1 MLTRRSLMSAAAVT
15 AVAGVAAGCASQMG
29 GATARASEADG
40 ASGLSP
46 ITTGLTPISTDE
58 RAARIAKA
66 QRLMTEHGIA
76 ALVLEPGPAMI
87 YFSGL
92 GWWRSE
98 RLTAVVIPARGAP
111 GVVTPYFEEP
121 SIRER
126 LDGIDDVRTWHEHE
140 NPYVRVIEFLADRGV
155 THGAIGVEATVRHF
169 VADGLSQASPN
180 FTIVSGASV
189 TLGCRL
195 IKSPAELRLMQAA
208 NDVTMAAY
216 RHVYP
221 RVETGMAPG
230 DVRTMMNDTTRAL
243 GGEPEF
249 ALVLIGEASAYPH
262 GSDQPQVVRDGAIV
276 LMDCG
281 CTVHGYQSDISRTW
295 VQGTPS
301 AEHRRVWDTV
311 KRGQELALHTARV
324 GVPAGAIDDAVRAL
338 YVSEGWGPGY
348 RTPGLT
354 HRLGHGIGLEGHE
367 PVNFVHGET
376 TPLAAGMCLSN
387 EPGLYIPGSFGVRLE
402 DCLHMTDD
410 GPVLFS
416 GLAPSLDD
424 PIG

>member
-1 MLTRRSLMSAAAVT
+1 
-15 AVAGVAAGCASQMG
+15 
-29 GATARASEADG
+29 
-40 ASGLSP
+40 
-46 ITTGLTPISTDE
+46 
-58 RAARIAKA
+58 
-66 QRLMTEHGIA
+66 
-76 ALVLEPGPAMI
+76 
-87 YFSGL
+87 
-92 GWWRSE
+92 
-98 RLTAVVIPARGAP
+98 
-111 GVVTPYFEEP
+111 
-121 SIRER
+121 
-126 LDGIDDVRTWHEHE
+126 VRTWHEHE
-140 NPYVRVIEFLADRGV
+140 SPYARVIELLADRGV
-155 THGAIGVEATVRHF
+155 TQGAIGVEATVRHF
-169 VADGLSQASPN
+169 VTEGLSQAGPN
-180 FTIVSGASV
+180 FTIVSGAPV

-195 IKSPAELRLMQAA
+195 MKSPAELRLMQAA

-221 RVETGMAPG
+221 RIETGMTPS
-230 DVRTMMNDTTRAL
+230 DVRLMMTSATVAL

-249 ALVLIGEASAYPH
+249 VLVLLNEASAYPH
-262 GSDQPQVVRDGAIV
+262 GSDQPQVVRDGEIV

-295 VQGTPS
+295 VHGTPS

-311 KRGQELALHTARV
+311 KRGQELALQTAQV
-324 GVPAGAIDDAVRAL
+324 GVPAGAVDDAVRAL
-338 YVSEGWGPGY
+338 YEAEGWGPGY
-348 RTPGLT
+348 RAPGLT

-402 DCLHMTDD
+402 DCLTITDD